1 MILASKTLRIL
12 LVFSIFGNA
21 VVAAQPARLTGS
33 ARERYRDCISF
44 TETEPQAA
52 EALAAA
58 WQVENGGLPA
68 DHCLALSYVA
78 QSRFAEAARILD
90 EIAGRMRL
98 GGVFFFTE
106 ERADREL
113 LAEVFGQAG
122 NAWILAEEPL
132 KAYASLTEALGVVPV
147 WSATIVEHWIDRA
160 RALAMLGNYEQALK
174 DLEAAQARK
183 PNRIETY
190 IFRASALRHLERFDL
205 AATEL
210 EGAFRISEEHREAL
224 LERGN
229 LRQQTGDTEGAMH
242 DWIKLLRRH
251 PNSAA
256 AQAARAN
263 LEAMNVDIEGWKG
276 IDEVEVTG
284 KKRQTERPRR

>member
-1 MILASKTLRIL
+1 MNLASKTLQIL
-12 LVFSIFGNA
+12 LVFSMFGSA

-44 TETEPQAA
+44 AKTEPQTG
-52 EALAAA
+52 EVLAAV
-58 WQVENGGLPA
+58 WQVEGGGLPA
-68 DHCLALSYVA
+68 GHCLALSYVG
-78 QSRFAEAARILD
+78 QNRFAEAARTLD
-90 EIAGRMRL
+90 EIAGQMRL
-98 GGVFFFTE
+98 GGYFFFSE

-132 KAYASLTEALGVVPV
+132 KAYASLTEALGVVPA

-160 RALAMLGNYEQALK
+160 RALALLGNYEQTLK
-174 DLEAAQARK
+174 DLEAAQERD

-190 IFRASALRHLERFDL
+190 VFRASALRHLERFDL
-205 AATEL
+205 AAAEL
-210 EGAFRISEEHREAL
+210 EGAFRLSEEHQEAL

-229 LRQQTGDTEGAMH
+229 LRQQTGDIDGALQ

-251 PNSAA
+251 PKSAA
-256 AQAARAN
+256 AQVARAN

-276 IDEVEVTG
+276 IDEVDVTG
-284 KKRQTERPRR
+284 KKRQTERRRR